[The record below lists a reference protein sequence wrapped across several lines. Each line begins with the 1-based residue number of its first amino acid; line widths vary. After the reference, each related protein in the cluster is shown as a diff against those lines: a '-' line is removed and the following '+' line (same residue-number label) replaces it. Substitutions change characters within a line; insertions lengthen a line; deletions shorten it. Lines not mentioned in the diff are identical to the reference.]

1 MTQLVVDMS
10 YSACLEWFDDWI
22 SVDPPVLVD
31 EWDLSHWMADEMKD
45 AIKLFLQHA
54 CKSNKRREDAV
65 LILRA
70 IFYEYFLFQHTL
82 AIQNLASNPSSV
94 QRLQQM
100 PQSAQK
106 SSAWHNESLN
116 MLTGHEFGAVCYGT
130 ARAYEMVVQKKCAT
144 PVIADALAPHSQV
157 VFTYSEEGKLSAFK
171 WGWRF
176 EPVVRDV
183 YQCCFAEGHIDDTLG
198 RIRHPTLPRLAAS
211 PDGLITS
218 GPRCGRL
225 VEIKSPITRE
235 LTGVIPLE
243 YYCQMQLQAEV
254 CDVEAV
260 DYIEMRFV
268 SIVLKPGEPL
278 PDYSAIMAAKNPWMG
293 KICVLAIK
301 PDGEEQMDP
310 AKYTYAYSEL
320 YPSSA
325 EGFAECC
332 AWLPVLENNQI
343 IIEQSIWYV
352 YDLFT
357 KVVLR
362 NRRWWAA
369 VGYPA
374 YVKFWQDVDKARLD
388 GTYDEKPLFLDTSES
403 DEEEGVPLATPKI
416 TEVGWEGV
424 SSEEESKGS

>member
-1 MTQLVVDMS
+1 MTQLAVDMS

-31 EWDLSHWMADEMKD
+31 EWDVSHWMADEMKD

-54 CKSNKRREDAV
+54 CGKSVKRKEDAV

-70 IFYEYFLFQHTL
+70 IFYEYFLFQHAL
-82 AIQNLASNPSSV
+82 VIQNLVPNPSSV
-94 QRLQQM
+94 QRLKEL
-100 PQSAQK
+100 PQSQQK
-106 SSAWHNESLN
+106 SAAWHNESLN

-130 ARAYEMVVQKKCAT
+130 ARGYELVVQKKCGT
-144 PVIADALAPHSQV
+144 PVIVNEMDESHSQV

-183 YQCCFAEGHIDDTLG
+183 YERCFAQGHVDDTLG

-235 LTGVIPLE
+235 LTGVVPLE

-254 CDVEAV
+254 CDIEAV
-260 DYIEMRFV
+260 DYIEMRFT
-268 SIVLKPGEPL
+268 SIVLKPGDPL
-278 PDYSAIMAAKNPWMG
+278 PEYSAVIGAKNPWMG
-293 KICVLAIK
+293 KICVVAIK
-301 PDGEEQMDP
+301 AIGTDPLDP
-310 AKYTYAYSEL
+310 AKYKYAYSEL
-320 YPSSA
+320 YPSTA
-325 EGFAECC
+325 VGFAESC
-332 AWLPVLENNQI
+332 AWLPALEDNQI

-357 KVVLR
+357 KVVPR

-369 VGYPA
+369 VGYPS
-374 YVKFWQDVDKARLD
+374 YIKFWQDVDKARLE
-388 GTYDEKPLFLDTSES
+388 GTYDEKPLFLDTSSS
-403 DEEEGVPLATPKI
+403 DGEDVPMATPKI
-416 TEVGWEGV
+416 TEGGWEGV
-424 SSEEESKGS
+424 SSDDNA